1 MLMCDW
7 DTLLTLKDTLDN
19 LPIDYLI
26 LTICDV
32 YRDRD
37 IDSQLSENL

>member
-1 MLMCDW
+1 MLMCEW
-7 DTLLTLKDTLDN
+7 DTLLTVLTLKDTLDN

-32 YRDRD
+32 HRDRD
-37 IDSQLSENL
+37 IDS